1 MRVAALYD
9 IHGNVPALEAVLAAV
24 EREGVD
30 AIVVGG
36 DVVSG
41 PEPAEVLDALEALG
55 DRVRFIRGNADRE
68 VLENTENK
76 KNAWCR
82 GQLGDERAG
91 RVAAWPLTI
100 SLDVDGLGPVRFCH
114 ATPRSDEEIVT
125 RITPEDQVAPALAG
139 TTEAVVVCG
148 HTHIQYDRN
157 IGERRLVCAG
167 AVGWPYEGR
176 SGAYWLLLGP
186 EISHRRTE
194 YDVQR
199 AVDRVRA
206 ASGYPDREEV
216 AGYLLEPPDPDE
228 VSAFFEGLRGA

>member
-1 MRVAALYD
+1 VRVAALYD
-9 IHGNVPALEAVLAAV
+9 VHGNAPALEAALAEV

-30 AIVVGG
+30 LIVSGG

-41 PEPAEVLDALEALG
+41 PEPAEALDLLESLG

-68 VLENTENK
+68 VVEGEGD

-82 GQLGDERAG
+82 ERLGPERAT
-91 RVAAWPLTI
+91 RVAAWPLTV

-125 RITPEDQVAPALAG
+125 RITPEAEVAQALAG
-139 TTEAVVVCG
+139 TEESLVVCG
-148 HTHIQYDRN
+148 HTHIQYDRR
-157 IGERRLVCAG
+157 IGEQRLFCAG

-176 SGAYWLLLGP
+176 SGAFWLLLGP
-186 EISHRRTE
+186 DVSFRRTE
-194 YDVQR
+194 YDVGR
-199 AVDRVRA
+199 AVERVRA
-206 ASGYPDREEV
+206 ATGYADADEV

-228 VSAFFEGLRGA
+228 ASAFFESLRGA